1 VAAHQLGSANSVH
14 LRAGQEFASAVAQ
27 AYGVQSIPA
36 YWLIGRDGRILQ
48 KDAPRPSDGPKTAAA
63 LEAALQQ

>member
-1 VAAHQLGSANSVH
+1 MA
-14 LRAGQEFASAVAQ
+14 R

-48 KDAPRPSDGPKTAAA
+48 KDARRPSEGAKTAAA